1 SRSRGPISIRI
12 GTPFLIHSQF
22 LTPPPISRL
31 STSTSSGTS
40 PKRFPRSCSARLSHA
55 SIILVR
61 DSSLVATGTMMIC
74 VGAMR
79 GDKTFVKI
87 ENQFGLCPR
96 LSFRFVNSVALLPEK
111 FSCPQKQ
118 TRPHLPTND
127 VCPLIDEDRQIAIRL
142 HPSCVAGA
150 DDRFRSRP
158 NHERFCQRTGRF
170 HFSISVHLQPGVGY
184 DGAFFGE
191 AFDMVRFL

>member
-1 SRSRGPISIRI
+1 MRCAGLDRPSVLHHCLDCESLHRTGKTFAL
-12 GTPFLIHSQF
+12 GFF
-22 LTPPPISRL
+22 
-31 STSTSSGTS
+31 TSENG
-40 PKRFPRSCSARLSHA
+40 H
-55 SIILVR
+55 
-61 DSSLVATGTMMIC
+61 GQMI
-74 VGAMR
+74 A
-79 GDKTFVKI
+79 DKTFVKI

-191 AFDMVRFL
+191 AFDMFRFLREIT